1 MKNPSPVYL
10 HEQVIESLRHQQMC
24 RFKVT
29 GRCMNPL
36 IQKGDWVTIE
46 PFLINQPPRQGD
58 IVLINRRNDFAI
70 HRLLKI
76 MGNEVIT
83 RGDWSFSSDPPF
95 NRDNILGKVI
105 IIDKNQWKVLLSHP
119 FWQMINRYFLLS
131 GLLFE
136 KLKSKE

>member
-1 MKNPSPVYL
+1 MINSSPAYL

-46 PFLINQPPRQGD
+46 PFSINHSPRQGD
-58 IVLINRRNDFAI
+58 IVLINRGNDFAI

-76 MGNEVIT
+76 KGNEVIT
-83 RGDWSFSSDPPF
+83 RGDWSISIDPPF
-95 NRDNILGKVI
+95 KRNDILGKVI
-105 IIDKNQWKVLLSHP
+105 IIEKNKRKIQLSHP
-119 FWQMINRYFLLS
+119 FWQMINKFLLLM